1 MSGSVCIKIL
11 LDLCEKLRYV
21 FVLRKEYEHV
31 GMLEEIYYGKLERQE
46 GKWCNKEILELSKLC
61 DRNREKLLLTMTEEQ
76 RLLFEKFLDCN
87 DE

>member
-1 MSGSVCIKIL
+1 M
-11 LDLCEKLRYV
+11 
-21 FVLRKEYEHV
+21 

-87 DE
+87 DELHCISERESFKQGFKFGVKLIIESMN